1 MSSKD
6 TITVE
11 RITWRANGK
20 EILSDVSFVLSRG
33 ELLGVIGPNGAGK
46 STLLKCILRILKPS
60 SGEVRIGGI
69 PSSAMKSTQLARSLA
84 FVPQTTEFT
93 FPFTVIETVL
103 MGRTPFAGRLRPEGT
118 SDLNVC
124 YGCLR
129 AVGMDGFDKRTI
141 TSLSGGERQLVVIA
155 RALAQEA
162 DFLLL
167 DEPTANLDIHH
178 QLTIM
183 RLMTRLAEE
192 GKGVIAVLHDLSLA
206 LRYCTKL
213 ILLEGGRVRAYG
225 APAEVMREEL
235 IGEVFK
241 VRVHM
246 ERNRM
251 TGEAIV
257 DPLEPL

>member
-1 MSSKD
+1 MSTQD
-6 TITVE
+6 AITVE
-11 RITWRANGK
+11 SITCRANGR
-20 EILSDVSFVLSRG
+20 EILSDVSFTLRRG

-46 STLLKCILRILKPS
+46 STLLKCILRIMKPS
-60 SGEVRIGGI
+60 SGEVRIGGV
-69 PSSAMKSTQLARSLA
+69 PLSSMKPTQLARSLA

-103 MGRTPFAGRLRPEGT
+103 MGRTPFAGRLRPESTG
-118 SDLNVC
+118 DFGVC
-124 YGCLR
+124 RGCLR
-129 AVGMDGFDKRTI
+129 AVGMEELERRTI

-178 QLTIM
+178 RLTIM
-183 RLMTRLAEE
+183 KLMAKIAGE

-206 LRYCTKL
+206 LRFATKL
-213 ILLEGGRVRAYG
+213 ILLDGGRVRAYG
-225 APAEVMREEL
+225 TPEEVIKEEL

-241 VRVHM
+241 VRIHL
-246 ERNRM
+246 ERNCT

>member
-1 MSSKD
+1 
-6 TITVE
+6 
-11 RITWRANGK
+11 
-20 EILSDVSFVLSRG
+20 
-33 ELLGVIGPNGAGK
+33 
-46 STLLKCILRILKPS
+46 
-60 SGEVRIGGI
+60 
-69 PSSAMKSTQLARSLA
+69 
-84 FVPQTTEFT
+84 
-93 FPFTVIETVL
+93 
-103 MGRTPFAGRLRPEGT
+103 
-118 SDLNVC
+118 
-124 YGCLR
+124 GCLR